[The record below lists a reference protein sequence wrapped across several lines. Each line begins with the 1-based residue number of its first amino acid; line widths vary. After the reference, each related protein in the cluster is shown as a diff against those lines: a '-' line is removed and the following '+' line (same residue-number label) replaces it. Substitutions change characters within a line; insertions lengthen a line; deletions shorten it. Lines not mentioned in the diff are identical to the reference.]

1 MTVSREKKRIS
12 EKNVTFFKENCR
24 YRICLQSALK
34 HPDWMLYFIYLKHFQ
49 TPNKSPD
56 LNPQLPDDINLN
68 QIGQNVSDAKG
79 ELTLKAYK
87 KVNETLNVGPIEV
100 KVKEMKVMHA
110 TPDYSMIDF
119 FHGYTHDE
127 DFDIVKVNVEIK
139 NNTDKKVKFSP
150 VAFLETDRGEHL
162 TWEDEIYLEELTGE
176 IEGNG
181 SKSGNI
187 GFILNDGNI
196 KGISVMTSDAVD
208 ESGEVLAKGKPA
220 EFAF

>member
-1 MTVSREKKRIS
+1 MNRLMIGALLLTAFGALNTQPAYEEETTAKEKTEEIARPLEKKD
-12 EKNVTFFKENCR
+12 V
-24 YRICLQSALK
+24 YV
-34 HPDWMLYFIYLKHFQ
+34 P
-49 TPNKSPD
+49 
-56 LNPQLPDDINLN
+56 NPQLPDDINLN

-100 KVKEMKVMHA
+100 EVKEMKVMHA

-139 NNTDKKVKFSP
+139 NNSDKKIKFSP

-196 KGISVMTSDAVD
+196 KGISVMSSDAVD
-208 ESGEVLAKGKPA
+208 DEGKVLAKGKSA
-220 EFAF
+220 EFTF

>member
-1 MTVSREKKRIS
+1 MIGALLLTAFGALNTQPAYEEETTAKEKTEETARPLEKK
-12 EKNVTFFKENCR
+12 
-24 YRICLQSALK
+24 
-34 HPDWMLYFIYLKHFQ
+34 DIYV
-49 TPNKSPD
+49 P
-56 LNPQLPDDINLN
+56 NPQLPDDINLN

-100 KVKEMKVMHA
+100 NIKEMKVMHA

-139 NNTDKKVKFSP
+139 NNSDKKIKFSP

-196 KGISVMTSDAVD
+196 KGISVMSSDAVD
-208 ESGEVLAKGKPA
+208 DEGKVLAKGKSA

>member
-1 MTVSREKKRIS
+1 MNRLMIGALLLTAFGALNTQPAYEEETTAKEKTEEIVRPLEKKD
-12 EKNVTFFKENCR
+12 V
-24 YRICLQSALK
+24 YV
-34 HPDWMLYFIYLKHFQ
+34 P
-49 TPNKSPD
+49 
-56 LNPQLPDDINLN
+56 NPQLPDDRNLN

-100 KVKEMKVMHA
+100 NIKEMKVMHA

-139 NNTDKKVKFSP
+139 NNSDKKIKFSP

-196 KGISVMTSDAVD
+196 KGISVMSSDAVD
-208 ESGEVLAKGKPA
+208 DEGKVLAKGKSA

>member
-1 MTVSREKKRIS
+1 MNRLMIGALLLTAFGALNTQPAYEEETTAKEKTEEIARPLEKKD
-12 EKNVTFFKENCR
+12 V
-24 YRICLQSALK
+24 YV
-34 HPDWMLYFIYLKHFQ
+34 P
-49 TPNKSPD
+49 
-56 LNPQLPDDINLN
+56 NPQLPDDINLN
-68 QIGQNVSDAKG
+68 QVGQNVSDAKG

-100 KVKEMKVMHA
+100 NIKEMKVMHA

-139 NNTDKKVKFSP
+139 NNSDKKIKFSP

-196 KGISVMTSDAVD
+196 KGISVMSSDAVD
-208 ESGEVLAKGKPA
+208 DEGKVIAKGKSA

>member
-1 MTVSREKKRIS
+1 MNRLMIGALLLTAFGALNTQPAYEEETTAKEKTEEIARPLEKKD
-12 EKNVTFFKENCR
+12 V
-24 YRICLQSALK
+24 YV
-34 HPDWMLYFIYLKHFQ
+34 P
-49 TPNKSPD
+49 
-56 LNPQLPDDINLN
+56 NPQLPDDINLN

-100 KVKEMKVMHA
+100 NIKEMKVMHA

-139 NNTDKKVKFSP
+139 NNSDKKIKFSP

-187 GFILNDGNI
+187 GFILKDGNI
-196 KGISVMTSDAVD
+196 QGISVMTSDAVD
-208 ESGEVLAKGKPA
+208 DEGKVLAKGKSA

>member
-1 MTVSREKKRIS
+1 MNRLMIGALLLTAFGALNTQPAYEEETTAKEKTEETARPLEKKD
-12 EKNVTFFKENCR
+12 V
-24 YRICLQSALK
+24 YV
-34 HPDWMLYFIYLKHFQ
+34 P
-49 TPNKSPD
+49 
-56 LNPQLPDDINLN
+56 NPQLPDDINLN

-100 KVKEMKVMHA
+100 NIKEMKVMHA

-139 NNTDKKVKFSP
+139 NNSDKKIKFSP

-196 KGISVMTSDAVD
+196 KGVSLMSSDAVD
-208 ESGEVLAKGKPA
+208 DEGKVLAKGKSA

>member
-1 MTVSREKKRIS
+1 MNRLMIGALLLTAFGALNTQPAYEEETTAKEKTEETARPLEKKD
-12 EKNVTFFKENCR
+12 V
-24 YRICLQSALK
+24 YV
-34 HPDWMLYFIYLKHFQ
+34 P
-49 TPNKSPD
+49 
-56 LNPQLPDDINLN
+56 NPQLPDDINLN

-100 KVKEMKVMHA
+100 NIKEMKVMHA

-139 NNTDKKVKFSP
+139 NNSDKKIKFSP

-196 KGISVMTSDAVD
+196 KGISVMSSDAVD
-208 ESGEVLAKGKPA
+208 DEGKVLAKGKSA

>member
-1 MTVSREKKRIS
+1 MNRLMIGALLLTAFGALNTQPAYEEETTAKEKTEEIARPLEKKD
-12 EKNVTFFKENCR
+12 V
-24 YRICLQSALK
+24 YV
-34 HPDWMLYFIYLKHFQ
+34 P
-49 TPNKSPD
+49 
-56 LNPQLPDDINLN
+56 NPQLPDDINLN

-100 KVKEMKVMHA
+100 NIKEMKVMHA

-139 NNTDKKVKFSP
+139 NNSDKKIKFSP

-162 TWEDEIYLEELTGE
+162 IWEDEIYLEELTGE

-181 SKSGNI
+181 SKSGNT

-196 KGISVMTSDAVD
+196 KSISVMSSDAVD
-208 ESGEVLAKGKPA
+208 DEGKVLAKGKSA

>member
-1 MTVSREKKRIS
+1 MNRLMIGALLLTAFGALNTQPAYEEETTAKEKTEEIARPLEKKD
-12 EKNVTFFKENCR
+12 V
-24 YRICLQSALK
+24 YV
-34 HPDWMLYFIYLKHFQ
+34 P
-49 TPNKSPD
+49 
-56 LNPQLPDDINLN
+56 NPQLPDDINLN

-100 KVKEMKVMHA
+100 NIKEMKVMHA

-139 NNTDKKVKFSP
+139 NNSDKKIKFSP

-196 KGISVMTSDAVD
+196 KGISVMSSDAVD
-208 ESGEVLAKGKPA
+208 DEGKVLAKGKSA

>member
-1 MTVSREKKRIS
+1 MNRLMIGALLLTAFGALNTQPAYEEETTAKEKTEEIARPLEKKD
-12 EKNVTFFKENCR
+12 V
-24 YRICLQSALK
+24 YV
-34 HPDWMLYFIYLKHFQ
+34 P
-49 TPNKSPD
+49 
-56 LNPQLPDDINLN
+56 NPQLPDDINLN
-68 QIGQNVSDAKG
+68 QIGQNISDAKG

-100 KVKEMKVMHA
+100 NIKEMKVMHA

-139 NNTDKKVKFSP
+139 NNSDKKIKFSP

-162 TWEDEIYLEELTGE
+162 TWEDEIYLEELTSE

-196 KGISVMTSDAVD
+196 KGISVMSSDAVD
-208 ESGEVLAKGKPA
+208 DEGKVLAKGKSA

>member
-1 MTVSREKKRIS
+1 MTSGRDSMNRLMIGALLLTAFGALNTQPAYEEETTAKEKTEEIARPLEKKD
-12 EKNVTFFKENCR
+12 V
-24 YRICLQSALK
+24 YV
-34 HPDWMLYFIYLKHFQ
+34 P
-49 TPNKSPD
+49 
-56 LNPQLPDDINLN
+56 NPQLPDDINLN

-100 KVKEMKVMHA
+100 NIKEMKVMHA

-139 NNTDKKVKFSP
+139 NNSDKKIKFSP

-196 KGISVMTSDAVD
+196 KSISVMSSDAVD
-208 ESGEVLAKGKPA
+208 DEGKVLAKGKSA

>member
-1 MTVSREKKRIS
+1 MNRLMIGALLLTAFGALNTQPAYEEETTAKEKTEEIARPLEKKD
-12 EKNVTFFKENCR
+12 V
-24 YRICLQSALK
+24 YV
-34 HPDWMLYFIYLKHFQ
+34 P
-49 TPNKSPD
+49 
-56 LNPQLPDDINLN
+56 NPQLPDDINLN

-100 KVKEMKVMHA
+100 NIKEMKEMHA

-139 NNTDKKVKFSP
+139 NNSDKKIKFSP

-196 KGISVMTSDAVD
+196 KGISVMSSDAVD
-208 ESGEVLAKGKPA
+208 DEGKVLAKGKSA

>member
-1 MTVSREKKRIS
+1 MNRLMIGALLLTAFGALNTQPAYEEETTAKEKTEEIARPLEKKD
-12 EKNVTFFKENCR
+12 V
-24 YRICLQSALK
+24 YV
-34 HPDWMLYFIYLKHFQ
+34 P
-49 TPNKSPD
+49 
-56 LNPQLPDDINLN
+56 NPQLPDDINLN

-100 KVKEMKVMHA
+100 NIKEMKVMHA

-139 NNTDKKVKFSP
+139 NNSDKKIKFSP

-176 IEGNG
+176 IEGNV

-196 KGISVMTSDAVD
+196 KGISVMSSDAVD
-208 ESGEVLAKGKPA
+208 DEGKVLAKGKSA

>member
-1 MTVSREKKRIS
+1 MNRLMIGALLLTAFGALNTQPAYEEETTAKEKTEEIARPLEKKD
-12 EKNVTFFKENCR
+12 V
-24 YRICLQSALK
+24 YV
-34 HPDWMLYFIYLKHFQ
+34 P
-49 TPNKSPD
+49 
-56 LNPQLPDDINLN
+56 NPQLPDDRNLN

-100 KVKEMKVMHA
+100 NFKEMKVMHA

-139 NNTDKKVKFSP
+139 NNSDKKIKFSP

-196 KGISVMTSDAVD
+196 KGISVMSSDAVD
-208 ESGEVLAKGKPA
+208 DEGKVLAKGKSA

>member
-1 MTVSREKKRIS
+1 MNRLMIGALLLTAFGALNTQPAYEEETTAKEKTEEIARPLEKKD
-12 EKNVTFFKENCR
+12 V
-24 YRICLQSALK
+24 YV
-34 HPDWMLYFIYLKHFQ
+34 P
-49 TPNKSPD
+49 
-56 LNPQLPDDINLN
+56 NPQLPDDINLN

-100 KVKEMKVMHA
+100 NIKELKVMHA

-139 NNTDKKVKFSP
+139 NNSDKKIKFSP

-196 KGISVMTSDAVD
+196 KGISVMSSDAVD
-208 ESGEVLAKGKPA
+208 DEGKVLAKGKSA

>member
-1 MTVSREKKRIS
+1 MNRLMIGALLLTAFGALNTQPAYEEETTAKEKTEEIARPLEKKD
-12 EKNVTFFKENCR
+12 V
-24 YRICLQSALK
+24 YV
-34 HPDWMLYFIYLKHFQ
+34 P
-49 TPNKSPD
+49 
-56 LNPQLPDDINLN
+56 NPQLPDDINLN

-100 KVKEMKVMHA
+100 NIKEMKVMHA

-127 DFDIVKVNVEIK
+127 DFNIVKVNVEIK
-139 NNTDKKVKFSP
+139 NNSDKKIKFSP

-196 KGISVMTSDAVD
+196 KGISVMSSDAVD
-208 ESGEVLAKGKPA
+208 DEGKVLAKGKSA

>member
-1 MTVSREKKRIS
+1 M
-12 EKNVTFFKENCR
+12 
-24 YRICLQSALK
+24 
-34 HPDWMLYFIYLKHFQ
+34 
-49 TPNKSPD
+49 
-56 LNPQLPDDINLN
+56 N

-87 KVNETLNVGPIEV
+87 KVNETLDVGPIEV

-139 NNTDKKVKFSP
+139 NNSDKKIKFSP

-187 GFILNDGNI
+187 GFILNDGN
-196 KGISVMTSDAVD
+196 KRAYPSCQVMRWMT
-208 ESGEVLAKGKPA
+208 KGKSLQKA
-220 EFAF
+220 SQLNSLFKGYV

>member
-1 MTVSREKKRIS
+1 
-12 EKNVTFFKENCR
+12 
-24 YRICLQSALK
+24 
-34 HPDWMLYFIYLKHFQ
+34 
-49 TPNKSPD
+49 
-56 LNPQLPDDINLN
+56 
-68 QIGQNVSDAKG
+68 
-79 ELTLKAYK
+79 
-87 KVNETLNVGPIEV
+87 
-100 KVKEMKVMHA
+100 MKVMHA

-139 NNTDKKVKFSP
+139 NNSDKKIKFSP

-208 ESGEVLAKGKPA
+208 DEGKVLAKGKSA

>member
-1 MTVSREKKRIS
+1 MNRLMIGALLLTAFGALNTQPAYEEETTAKDKTEEIARQLEKKD
-12 EKNVTFFKENCR
+12 V
-24 YRICLQSALK
+24 YV
-34 HPDWMLYFIYLKHFQ
+34 P
-49 TPNKSPD
+49 
-56 LNPQLPDDINLN
+56 NPQLPDDVNLN
-68 QIGQNVSDAKG
+68 EIGQNVSDAKG

-139 NNTDKKVKFSP
+139 NNTDKKIKFSP

-176 IEGNG
+176 MEGNG

-187 GFILNDGNI
+187 GFILNDGDI
-196 KGISVMTSDAVD
+196 KGISLMTSDAVN
-208 ESGEVLAKGKPA
+208 EEGEVLAKGKLA

>member
-1 MTVSREKKRIS
+1 MNRLMIGALLLTAFGALNTQPAYEEETTAKEKTEEIARPLEKKD
-12 EKNVTFFKENCR
+12 V
-24 YRICLQSALK
+24 YV
-34 HPDWMLYFIYLKHFQ
+34 P
-49 TPNKSPD
+49 
-56 LNPQLPDDINLN
+56 NPQLPDDIKLN

-100 KVKEMKVMHA
+100 NIKEMKVMHA

-139 NNTDKKVKFSP
+139 NNSDKKIKFSP

-196 KGISVMTSDAVD
+196 KGISVMSSDAVD
-208 ESGEVLAKGKPA
+208 DEGKVLAKGKSA

>member
-1 MTVSREKKRIS
+1 MNRMMIGALLLTAFGALNTQPAYEEETTAKEKTEEIARPLEKKD
-12 EKNVTFFKENCR
+12 V
-24 YRICLQSALK
+24 YV
-34 HPDWMLYFIYLKHFQ
+34 P
-49 TPNKSPD
+49 
-56 LNPQLPDDINLN
+56 NPQLPDDINLN

-87 KVNETLNVGPIEV
+87 KVNETLNVGAIEV
-100 KVKEMKVMHA
+100 NIKEMKVMHA

-139 NNTDKKVKFSP
+139 NNSDKKIKFSP

-196 KGISVMTSDAVD
+196 KSISVMSSDAVD
-208 ESGEVLAKGKPA
+208 DEGKVLAKGKSA

>member
-1 MTVSREKKRIS
+1 MTSGRDSMNRLMIGALLLTAFGALNTQPAYEEETTAKEKTEEIARPLEKKD
-12 EKNVTFFKENCR
+12 V
-24 YRICLQSALK
+24 YV
-34 HPDWMLYFIYLKHFQ
+34 P
-49 TPNKSPD
+49 
-56 LNPQLPDDINLN
+56 NPQLPDDRNLN

-100 KVKEMKVMHA
+100 NIKEMKVMHA

-139 NNTDKKVKFSP
+139 NNSDKKIKFSP

-196 KGISVMTSDAVD
+196 KGISVMSSDAVD
-208 ESGEVLAKGKPA
+208 DEGKVLAKGKSA

>member
-1 MTVSREKKRIS
+1 MNRLMIGALLLTAFGALNTQPAYEEETTAKEKTEETARPLEKKD
-12 EKNVTFFKENCR
+12 V
-24 YRICLQSALK
+24 YV
-34 HPDWMLYFIYLKHFQ
+34 P
-49 TPNKSPD
+49 
-56 LNPQLPDDINLN
+56 NPQLPDDINLN

-100 KVKEMKVMHA
+100 NIKEMKVMHA

-127 DFDIVKVNVEIK
+127 DFDIVKVNVEIQ
-139 NNTDKKVKFSP
+139 NNSDKKIKFSP

-196 KGISVMTSDAVD
+196 KGVSLMSSDAVD
-208 ESGEVLAKGKPA
+208 DEGKVLAKGKSA

>member
-1 MTVSREKKRIS
+1 MNRLMIGALLLTAFGALNTQPAYEEETTAKEKTEEIARPLEKKD
-12 EKNVTFFKENCR
+12 V
-24 YRICLQSALK
+24 YV
-34 HPDWMLYFIYLKHFQ
+34 P
-49 TPNKSPD
+49 
-56 LNPQLPDDINLN
+56 NPQLPDDINLN

-100 KVKEMKVMHA
+100 NIKEMKVMHA

-139 NNTDKKVKFSP
+139 NNSDKKIKFSP

-196 KGISVMTSDAVD
+196 KGISVMSSDAVD
-208 ESGEVLAKGKPA
+208 DEGKVLAKGKPA

>member
-1 MTVSREKKRIS
+1 MNRLMIGALLLTAFGALNTQPAYEEETTAKEKTEEIARPLEKKD
-12 EKNVTFFKENCR
+12 V
-24 YRICLQSALK
+24 YV
-34 HPDWMLYFIYLKHFQ
+34 P
-49 TPNKSPD
+49 
-56 LNPQLPDDINLN
+56 NPQLPDDINLN
-68 QIGQNVSDAKG
+68 QIGQNISDAKG

-100 KVKEMKVMHA
+100 NIKEMKVMHA

-139 NNTDKKVKFSP
+139 NNSDKKIKFSP

-196 KGISVMTSDAVD
+196 KGISVMSSDAVD
-208 ESGEVLAKGKPA
+208 DEGKVLAKGKSA

>member
-1 MTVSREKKRIS
+1 MIGALLLTAFGALNTQPAYEEETTAKEKTEEIARPLEKKD
-12 EKNVTFFKENCR
+12 V
-24 YRICLQSALK
+24 YV
-34 HPDWMLYFIYLKHFQ
+34 P
-49 TPNKSPD
+49 
-56 LNPQLPDDINLN
+56 NPQLPDDINLN

-119 FHGYTHDE
+119 FHGYTPDE
-127 DFDIVKVNVEIK
+127 NFDIVKVNVEIK
-139 NNTDKKVKFSP
+139 NNTDKKIKFSP

-196 KGISVMTSDAVD
+196 KGISVMTSEAVD

>member
-1 MTVSREKKRIS
+1 MNRLMIGALLLTAFGALNTQPAYEEETTAKDKTEEIARPLEKKD
-12 EKNVTFFKENCR
+12 V
-24 YRICLQSALK
+24 YV
-34 HPDWMLYFIYLKHFQ
+34 P
-49 TPNKSPD
+49 
-56 LNPQLPDDINLN
+56 NPQLPDDINLN

-127 DFDIVKVNVEIK
+127 DFGIVKVNVEIK
-139 NNTDKKVKFSP
+139 NNSDKKIKFSP
-150 VAFLETDRGEHL
+150 VAFLETDREEHL

-187 GFILNDGNI
+187 GFILNDGDI
-196 KGISVMTSDAVD
+196 LGISLMTSDAVD
-208 ESGEVLAKGKPA
+208 EEGEVLAKGKSA

>member
-1 MTVSREKKRIS
+1 MNRLMIGALLLTAFGALNTQPAYEEETTAKEKTEEIARPLEKKD
-12 EKNVTFFKENCR
+12 V
-24 YRICLQSALK
+24 YV
-34 HPDWMLYFIYLKHFQ
+34 P
-49 TPNKSPD
+49 
-56 LNPQLPDDINLN
+56 NPQLPDDIKLN

-100 KVKEMKVMHA
+100 NIKEMKVMHA

-139 NNTDKKVKFSP
+139 NNSDKKIKFSP

-162 TWEDEIYLEELTGE
+162 TWDDEIYLEELTGE

-196 KGISVMTSDAVD
+196 KGISVMSSDAVD
-208 ESGEVLAKGKPA
+208 DEGKVLAKGKSA

>member
-1 MTVSREKKRIS
+1 MNRLMIGALLLTAFGALNTQPAYEEETTAKEKTEEIARPLEKKD
-12 EKNVTFFKENCR
+12 V
-24 YRICLQSALK
+24 YV
-34 HPDWMLYFIYLKHFQ
+34 P
-49 TPNKSPD
+49 
-56 LNPQLPDDINLN
+56 NPQLPDDINLN

-100 KVKEMKVMHA
+100 NIKEMKVMHA

-139 NNTDKKVKFSP
+139 NNSDKKIKFSP

-196 KGISVMTSDAVD
+196 KSISVMSSDAVD
-208 ESGEVLAKGKPA
+208 DEGKVLAKGKSA

>member
-1 MTVSREKKRIS
+1 MNRLMIGALLLTAFGALNTQPAYEEETTAKEKTEEIARPLEKKD
-12 EKNVTFFKENCR
+12 V
-24 YRICLQSALK
+24 YV
-34 HPDWMLYFIYLKHFQ
+34 P
-49 TPNKSPD
+49 
-56 LNPQLPDDINLN
+56 NPQLPDDIKLN

-100 KVKEMKVMHA
+100 NIKEMKVMHA

-139 NNTDKKVKFSP
+139 NNSDKNIKFSP

-196 KGISVMTSDAVD
+196 KGISVMSSDAVD
-208 ESGEVLAKGKPA
+208 DEGKVLAKGKSA

>member
-1 MTVSREKKRIS
+1 MNRLMIGALLLTAFGALNTQPAYEEETTAKEKTEETARPLEKKD
-12 EKNVTFFKENCR
+12 V
-24 YRICLQSALK
+24 YV
-34 HPDWMLYFIYLKHFQ
+34 P
-49 TPNKSPD
+49 
-56 LNPQLPDDINLN
+56 NPQLPDDINLN

-100 KVKEMKVMHA
+100 NIKEMKVMHA

-139 NNTDKKVKFSP
+139 NNSDKKIKFSP

-176 IEGNG
+176 MKGNG

-196 KGISVMTSDAVD
+196 KGISVMSSDAVD
-208 ESGEVLAKGKPA
+208 DEGKVLAKGKSA

>member
-1 MTVSREKKRIS
+1 MNRLMIGALLLTAFGALNTQPAYEEETTAKVKTEEIARPLEKKD
-12 EKNVTFFKENCR
+12 V
-24 YRICLQSALK
+24 YV
-34 HPDWMLYFIYLKHFQ
+34 P
-49 TPNKSPD
+49 
-56 LNPQLPDDINLN
+56 NPQLPDDINLN

-100 KVKEMKVMHA
+100 KFKEMKVMHA

-127 DFDIVKVNVEIK
+127 DFDIVKVNVEII
-139 NNTDKKVKFSP
+139 NNSDKKMKFSP

-187 GFILNDGNI
+187 GFILKDGNI
-196 KGISVMTSDAVD
+196 QGISVMTSDAVD
-208 ESGEVLAKGKPA
+208 DEGKVLAKGKSA

>member
-1 MTVSREKKRIS
+1 MNRLMIGALLLTAFGALNTQPAYEEETTAKVKTEEIARPLEKKD
-12 EKNVTFFKENCR
+12 V
-24 YRICLQSALK
+24 YV
-34 HPDWMLYFIYLKHFQ
+34 P
-49 TPNKSPD
+49 
-56 LNPQLPDDINLN
+56 NPQLPDDINLN

-100 KVKEMKVMHA
+100 KFKEMKVMHA

-127 DFDIVKVNVEIK
+127 DFDIVKVNVEII
-139 NNTDKKVKFSP
+139 NNSDEKMKFSP

-187 GFILNDGNI
+187 GFILKDGNI

-208 ESGEVLAKGKPA
+208 DEGKVLAKGKSA

>member
-1 MTVSREKKRIS
+1 MNRLMIGALLLTAFGALNTQPAYEEETTAKEKTEEIARPLEKKD
-12 EKNVTFFKENCR
+12 V
-24 YRICLQSALK
+24 YV
-34 HPDWMLYFIYLKHFQ
+34 P
-49 TPNKSPD
+49 
-56 LNPQLPDDINLN
+56 NPQLPDDINLN

-100 KVKEMKVMHA
+100 NIKEMKVMHA

-139 NNTDKKVKFSP
+139 NNSDKKIKFSP

-176 IEGNG
+176 IEGKG

-196 KGISVMTSDAVD
+196 KGISVMSSDAVD
-208 ESGEVLAKGKPA
+208 DEGKVLAKGKSA

>member
-1 MTVSREKKRIS
+1 MNRLMIGALLLTAFGALNTQPAYEEETTAKEKTEEIARPLEKKD
-12 EKNVTFFKENCR
+12 V
-24 YRICLQSALK
+24 YV
-34 HPDWMLYFIYLKHFQ
+34 P
-49 TPNKSPD
+49 
-56 LNPQLPDDINLN
+56 NPQLPDDIKLN

-100 KVKEMKVMHA
+100 NIKEMKVMHA

-139 NNTDKKVKFSP
+139 NNSDKKIKFSP

-176 IEGNG
+176 IERNG

-196 KGISVMTSDAVD
+196 KGISVISSDAVD
-208 ESGEVLAKGKPA
+208 DEGKVLAKGKSA